1 MKIKYELPFCRA
13 PLQITSPTVS
23 PRTGERPPRIARLVA
38 LAHRL
43 DELVRS
49 GAVSD
54 QAALARLGHISPARL
69 TQIMV
74 LLHLSP
80 AIQEYLLFLPAAH
93 ARFVTEP
100 ALWSIAREPLWERQQ
115 LLLERVLKPSR

>member
-1 MKIKYELPFCRA
+1 MKIEYELPFRRTA
-13 PLQITSPTVS
+13 VHGTSLKTQLS
-23 PRTGERPPRIARLVA
+23 TTGRPPRVARLVA

-54 QAALARLGHISPARL
+54 YATLARLGHVSPARL
-69 TQIMV
+69 TQVMG
-74 LLHLSP
+74 LLYLSP
-80 AIQEYLLFLPAAH
+80 AIQENLLFLPGAN

-100 ALWSIAREPLWERQQ
+100 ALWSIAREPLWDHQQAMFDQ
-115 LLLERVLKPSR
+115 LLKR